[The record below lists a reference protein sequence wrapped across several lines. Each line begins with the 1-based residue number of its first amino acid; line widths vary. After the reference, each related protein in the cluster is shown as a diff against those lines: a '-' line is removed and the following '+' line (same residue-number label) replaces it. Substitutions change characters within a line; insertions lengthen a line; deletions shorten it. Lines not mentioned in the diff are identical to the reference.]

1 MVIHRRNL
9 LLLLMAACMAPLG
22 YAAMRS
28 GASTAAREV
37 KVGAQLRAC
46 LLQGGGS
53 LPDIGPGFPISDLLV
68 TFQGNDR
75 SALNFQRLSPDQSG
89 VRNVG
94 LEEYTG
100 VVADLLLKGT
110 DFQGKFAL
118 NDSPDE
124 GRVNLYIVSCDL
136 SDIIPG
142 FKSSSCTYIGFFNAI
157 VCRSAYFK
165 EKFFEIDRTDRIY
178 ALTVLRVDSNVEIGP
193 DSALALEKAIS
204 ALKQGIF
211 TWIIGHEIGHAV
223 LHRSYVSSSGNN
235 LHWSYSYTTH
245 EQEADR
251 YVASKIAETPQLL
264 TNTGVHVTI
273 GEIIEQEYRKEL
285 KQIHPDMSEEVT
297 HTRFMPSV
305 IPMTLHPLPGEIPL
319 LLRAIKMRRAL
330 LDAEIFR
337 DPYEYFSVV
346 ENNVYVE
353 SAANL
358 EKVKSALAT
367 ILGIL
372 LVALMTLLSWNK
384 LSSRHLGRV

>member
-22 YAAMRS
+22 YAAIRS
-28 GASTAAREV
+28 GAPTAAREV

-53 LPDIGPGFPISDLLV
+53 LPNIGSGFPISDLLV

-75 SALNFQRLSPDQSG
+75 SALNFHRLSPDQSG

-94 LEEYTG
+94 LEGYIG
-100 VVADLLLKGT
+100 VLADLLLKDT
-110 DFQGKFAL
+110 EFQGRFAL

-124 GRVNLYIVSCDL
+124 GRINLYIVSCDL

-165 EKFFEIDRTDRIY
+165 EKFFEIDETDRIY

-193 DSALALEKAIS
+193 DSAFALEKAIS
-204 ALKQGIF
+204 ALKQSIF

-223 LHRSYVSSSGNN
+223 LHKSYVSRSGND
-235 LHWSYSYTTH
+235 LHWNYSYTIH

-264 TNTGVHVTI
+264 TNSGVHVTI

-285 KQIHPDMSEEVT
+285 KQVHPDISEEVT

-305 IPMTLHPLPGEIPL
+305 IPLTLHPLPGEIPL
-319 LLRAIKMRRAL
+319 LMRAVKMRRAL
-330 LDAEIFR
+330 LDAGIFQ
-337 DPYEYFSVV
+337 DPYGYFSVV
-346 ENNVYVE
+346 ENNIYVE
-353 SAANL
+353 SVASL
-358 EKVKSALAT
+358 ERLKSALAI
-367 ILGIL
+367 ILGV
-372 LVALMTLLSWNK
+372 LVLALMTLLLWNK
-384 LSSRHLGRV
+384 LSSRLSGRV